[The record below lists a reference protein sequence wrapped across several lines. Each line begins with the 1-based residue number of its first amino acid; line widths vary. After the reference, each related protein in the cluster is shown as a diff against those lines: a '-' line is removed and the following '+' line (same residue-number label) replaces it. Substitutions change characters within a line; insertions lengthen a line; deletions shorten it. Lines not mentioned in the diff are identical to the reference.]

1 MLRFCLFGKTVV
13 PFVLKHESTWRLD
26 PNGNAVTLARR
37 FHLTSF
43 ARILGQVEVGVGS
56 LQWQGSL
63 D

>member
-1 MLRFCLFGKTVV
+1 MLLFVREKEVV
-13 PFVLKHESTWRLD
+13 PFVLKQESALRLD
-26 PNGNAVTLARR
+26 HNGNAVTLARW
-37 FHLTSF
+37 FLLTSF